1 MKYIYLLVVACLG
14 PFLLTAQSDFFDVS
28 TIQDIQIEFEQDN
41 WSYLLDSLRYNG
53 EELLEGK
60 VMINGQEL
68 AGVGVRYR
76 GDRSF
81 TPGNRRN
88 GLQIVLNAYADD
100 DQQYQGHHMVDLSSA
115 LRDPTLIREVLGY
128 EIARNY
134 MHAPG
139 ANYAKVMIN
148 SEPYGLFVNVEAVE
162 GAFLERAFGTTQG
175 ALYYANPDIGNS
187 PAVEGCGAKV
197 FGSLQFEDEA
207 CLEHN
212 FDRAQGESWTALH
225 QLSRVLNE
233 NPQSLESM
241 LDVDATLW
249 MLAFNNLMINLN
261 SYTGQYANNYYLFED
276 GDGRLVPVISGLNL
290 AFGSFKNPGVG
301 QSDWHTPQLI
311 KMDPALH
318 ADNDNR
324 PLIKALL
331 SNEDYRMQ
339 YLSHY
344 RTILV
349 EELLSG
355 RLENRARAL
364 QGMIEPLVM
373 EDANQYYT
381 NAEFQGSLTETT
393 GERSRIPGLFNI
405 MSKRMDWLEGQ
416 PVYRILPPSISK
428 VEVEQRERFSSQR
441 LSEFKIHA
449 QVDGYPKQVFLYYR
463 FAEDQPFQQIE
474 MVDDGQHDDGEAG
487 DRVYGAVAK
496 PGTGQSAIQYY
507 IMAENAKAVGYSPT
521 RYTFELHRTNLTEI
535 NR

>member
-1 MKYIYLLVVACLG
+1 MKYIYLLVIACFG
-14 PFLLTAQSDFFDVS
+14 PFLLAAQSDFFDVS

-41 WSYLLDSLRYNG
+41 WPYLLDSLRYNG
-53 EELLEGK
+53 DELLEGK
-60 VMINGQEL
+60 VTINGQAL
-68 AGVGVRYR
+68 TGVGVRYR

-88 GLQIVLNAYADD
+88 GLQILLNAYTED
-100 DQQYQGHHMVDLSSA
+100 DQRYQGHQMIDLSSA
-115 LRDPTLIREVLGY
+115 LRDPTLIREVLGF

-148 SEPYGLFVNVEAVE
+148 GEPYGLLVNVEAVE

-175 ALYYANPDIGNS
+175 ALYHAHPDIGNS
-187 PAVEGCGAKV
+187 PAVEGCGTKV
-197 FGSLQFEDEA
+197 FGSLQLEDEA

-212 FDRAQGESWTALH
+212 FDRVQGDSWAALQSLCR
-225 QLSRVLNE
+225 QLSE
-233 NPQSLESM
+233 NPDALEEI

-276 GDGRLVPVISGLNL
+276 GEGRLVPVISGLNL

-301 QSDWHTPQLI
+301 LSDWHSPQLV
-311 KMDPALH
+311 KMDPLLH
-318 ADNDNR
+318 ADNENR
-324 PLIKALL
+324 PLIQALL
-331 SNEDYRMQ
+331 ANEDYRMQ

-381 NAEFQGSLTETT
+381 DAQFKASLTEVT
-393 GERSRIPGLFNI
+393 GERSRIPGLVDI
-405 MSKRMDWLEGQ
+405 MAKRMNWLESQ
-416 PVYRILPPSISK
+416 PVYRILPPSISQ
-428 VEVEQRERFSSQR
+428 VEVERRERFSSQR
-441 LSEFKIHA
+441 LTDFKIHA
-449 QVDGYPKQVFLYYR
+449 QVDGYPKQVFLFYR
-463 FAEDQPFQQIE
+463 FAADQPFQQVQ
-474 MVDDGQHDDGEAG
+474 MLDDGQHDDGEAG
-487 DRVYGAVAK
+487 DRIYGAVAK
-496 PGTGQSAIQYY
+496 PGTGQSAIEYY

-521 RYTFELHRTNLTEI
+521 RYTFELHQTNLTEI